1 VTRRAA
7 IVLAVCFCLSAF
19 VYRRAPTAFLRAES
33 GLYLRASH
41 SDQAAQRDFR
51 RKFFTESYGGHYTPL
66 AFLAEFETAKWVGT
80 HRAFWRW
87 RQIVVLALVAA
98 ASFAALTSVT
108 GIFEVGRSERIA
120 IAAMLSA
127 IAVFQPAMVD
137 FVSWP
142 FMVMQLLW
150 LGLLMLALYSVAK
163 LSVSPDERPWP
174 WLAAAAAYASMHVSG
189 LGFATVVAVNAV
201 FSVVLLTS
209 FKGRSPLLPATRNRI
224 ALALLSLAC
233 FAAAH
238 GWAMIHLL
246 RDHHTSADTRTVHSL
261 AAVKLLLGFVFNFAC
276 AGLRSFGLT
285 SPSTP
290 NMLAIAFCWPLGV
303 LLVAAII
310 LGLCKA
316 LSSTTYDPLSPRLGQ
331 SLILIFSAAGFF
343 ALVSLVAARE
353 IAEAPRSSGGF
364 VPYFG
369 AFIGTPRY
377 LIPLHYLLLGPAAIV
392 LTYLARSRRITT
404 VACSAVVIAAVIA
417 QLEFQRTP
425 MRSVMPATRVSHYSA
440 WRLVLATARQC
451 RAAGLPMPNL
461 PLGALTM
468 EFADENIESFLPLLR
483 HDLALRPDDKLDLI
497 AWPLGAPENASR
509 YAAIRP
515 LKELERQLNLW
526 PLHQN

>member
-1 VTRRAA
+1 
-7 IVLAVCFCLSAF
+7 
-19 VYRRAPTAFLRAES
+19 
-33 GLYLRASH
+33 
-41 SDQAAQRDFR
+41 
-51 RKFFTESYGGHYTPL
+51 
-66 AFLAEFETAKWVGT
+66 
-80 HRAFWRW
+80 
-87 RQIVVLALVAA
+87 
-98 ASFAALTSVT
+98 
-108 GIFEVGRSERIA
+108 
-120 IAAMLSA
+120 
-127 IAVFQPAMVD
+127 
-137 FVSWP
+137 
-142 FMVMQLLW
+142 
-150 LGLLMLALYSVAK
+150 
-163 LSVSPDERPWP
+163 
-174 WLAAAAAYASMHVSG
+174 
-189 LGFATVVAVNAV
+189 
-201 FSVVLLTS
+201 
-209 FKGRSPLLPATRNRI
+209 
-224 ALALLSLAC
+224 
-233 FAAAH
+233 
-238 GWAMIHLL
+238 
-246 RDHHTSADTRTVHSL
+246 
-261 AAVKLLLGFVFNFAC
+261 
-276 AGLRSFGLT
+276 
-285 SPSTP
+285 
-290 NMLAIAFCWPLGV
+290 MLAIAFCWPLGV

-331 SLILIFSAAGFF
+331 SLILIFSAAAFF

-377 LIPLHYLLLGPAAIV
+377 LVPLHYLLLGPAAIV

-526 PLHQN
+526 PLHHN